1 MKRILRSADVQS
13 GLLFIAL
20 AALILWLSSHLRMGT
35 AMRMGPG
42 YLPSLLSYLLFG
54 LGILTLALGVRNP
67 ATATERWYLR
77 PLLAVTAAIVV
88 FAYGIADLG
97 LFVTT
102 VLLVMAASVATPE
115 SRPLEVAAVAL
126 GLASFST
133 ALFVRALG
141 LPMPAWP
148 AFLVS

>member
-1 MKRILRSADVQS
+1 
-13 GLLFIAL
+13 
-20 AALILWLSSHLRMGT
+20 
-35 AMRMGPG
+35 
-42 YLPSLLSYLLFG
+42 
-54 LGILTLALGVRNP
+54 
-67 ATATERWYLR
+67 
-77 PLLAVTAAIVV
+77 
-88 FAYGIADLG
+88 
-97 LFVTT
+97 
-102 VLLVMAASVATPE
+102 MAASVATPE